1 MASSLTDRPAGVILA
16 GGAGRRMGGADKALL
31 RLHGRTLLSLVADRL
46 APQVAALA
54 LNANGDAARFGD
66 TGLPVLRDELHDAGP
81 LAGILAGMDWAAAR
95 GYARIVTAAVDTP
108 EFPGDLVARLVAEA
122 GPGNGAAYAASD
134 RAHPTFGLWP
144 VALRDDLR
152 ARLQA
157 GERKLGLWAQ
167 QIGGARVIWPRGDR
181 DPFTNIN
188 TPEDLA
194 QAEGHV

>member
-1 MASSLTDRPAGVILA
+1 MASSFTDSPAGVILA

-31 RLHGRTLLSLVADRL
+31 RLRGRTLLSLVSDRL
-46 APQVAALA
+46 GPQVAALA
-54 LNANGDAARFGD
+54 LNANGDAARFAD
-66 TGLPVLRDELHDAGP
+66 TGLPVLPDDLDDAGP
-81 LAGILAGMDWAAAR
+81 LAGILAGMDWAAGR

-108 EFPGDLVARLVAEA
+108 EFPDDLVPRLVADA
-122 GPGNGAAYAASD
+122 DPGNGAAYAASD

-152 ARLQA
+152 ARLLA

-167 QIGGARVIWPRGDR
+167 QIGAARVIWPKGIR

-188 TPEDLA
+188 TAEDLA
-194 QAEGHV
+194 QAERHV

>member
-31 RLHGRTLLSLVADRL
+31 RLRGRTLLSLVADRL

-54 LNANGDAARFGD
+54 LNANGDAARFCD

-108 EFPGDLVARLVAEA
+108 EFPGDLVARLVHDA
-122 GPGNGAAYAASD
+122 GPGAAYAASD

-152 ARLQA
+152 ARLLA

-167 QIGGARVIWPRGDR
+167 QIGAARVIWPKGDR